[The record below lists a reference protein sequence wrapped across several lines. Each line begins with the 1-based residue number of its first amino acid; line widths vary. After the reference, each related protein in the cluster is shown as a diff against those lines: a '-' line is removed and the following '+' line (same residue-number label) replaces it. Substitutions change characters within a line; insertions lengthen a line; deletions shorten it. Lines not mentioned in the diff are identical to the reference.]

1 MIEILDR
8 AKLSEIDKHID
19 ALDRAEPDQP
29 LMYWRKSFDALKIA
43 LTNARR
49 IRDPLRT
56 PGWLALTA
64 LMTFSMY
71 LGWSLPDQFDDR
83 LWIVVIAL
91 AGVLLVWE
99 ICMRLTFPVLNREG
113 RVSALLRYY
122 GAKDVDQQEE
132 VF

>member
-1 MIEILDR
+1 MIDVLDR
-8 AKLSEIDKHID
+8 AKLAEIDQHID
-19 ALDRAEPDQP
+19 ALDRAEPEQP
-29 LMYWRKSFDALKIA
+29 QMYWRKSFDALKVA

-64 LMTFSMY
+64 LMTFSTY

-91 AGVLLVWE
+91 AGALLVWE
-99 ICMRLTFPVLNREG
+99 TCMRLTFPVLNRES